1 LVQSHAMTCFDYPA
15 GPRAGRLTKVRAPWE
30 GKMLGKVLIMSTQI
44 EPIDRQRVISEAV
57 VNGGL
62 TEADSDEAPANELRP
77 FPNWLDESRALDLRR
92 QYTW

>member
-1 LVQSHAMTCFDYPA
+1 
-15 GPRAGRLTKVRAPWE
+15 
-30 GKMLGKVLIMSTQI
+30 MLGKVLIMSTAAATLLTSPAFAGWPLTQPAQI